1 MIPDGLRS
9 RQHATLR
16 RGARFRSAS
25 RWRVWGCSLLALC
38 APVPALAQSAST
50 LITQAIAPDYS
61 RDRNV
66 SVLELPHPDYDPLGI
81 RVGSF
86 IANTSVTVSTGATDN
101 VFTDNLNKKS
111 DVFVVLEPYVRLGS
125 DWSRHQLSFESAGD
139 LRRYANQGLRDQ
151 NGWYANGRGLVEV
164 RDYLTL
170 TADGQIARAFE
181 SPYSGDV
188 ATNVTVLSNYLRK
201 YGALRATYTR
211 GRTRIVASYDRTSF
225 AFNTI
230 DFANGTS
237 RAQSFRD
244 RTMSRGAVLGE
255 IGLDPTVSLFGQF
268 SYDGID
274 YRQALVDGN
283 PNRDST
289 GTNVIGGINFDVPGS
304 MRGSIGI
311 GYSIRDYKAAIYR
324 NAKGLSAQIKVE
336 FFPSPITTIGL
347 TIQRQIQD
355 ASLGSSGAFTDNR
368 VVVRA
373 DHLLLENLVLSAS
386 LEFARQQYAESARR
400 VDVARLGSNA
410 RFQMTRSLSLGA
422 DLAYGKSSPAGASL
436 GNPFNELRALFS
448 VRFRR

>member
-1 MIPDGLRS
+1 V
-9 RQHATLR
+9 
-16 RGARFRSAS
+16 RSALS
-25 RWRVWGCSLLALC
+25 RRWRLWGCSLFALGLP
-38 APVPALAQSAST
+38 APVLAQSAST

-66 SVLELPHPDYDPLGI
+66 SVQELPHPDYDPLGI

-86 IANTSVTVSTGATDN
+86 IANPAVTVSTGATNN
-101 VFTDNLNKKS
+101 VFTDDRNKKS
-111 DVFVVLEPYVRLGS
+111 DVYVVFEPYLRLGS

-139 LRRYANQGLRDQ
+139 IRRYANQGLRNQ
-151 NGWYANGRGLVEV
+151 NGWYANGRGQFEV
-164 RDYLTL
+164 RDYLTVS
-170 TADGQIARAFE
+170 ADGQIARTFE

-211 GRTRIVASYDRTSF
+211 GRTRVVASFDRTSF
-225 AFNTI
+225 VFNTI
-230 DFANGTS
+230 DFADGTQ
-237 RAQSFRD
+237 RAQAFRD

-255 IGLDPTVSLFGQF
+255 LGLDPTVSVFGQF

-274 YRQALVDGN
+274 YRQALVDSN

-289 GTNVIGGINFDVPGS
+289 GVNVIGGINFDVPGS

-311 GYSIRDYKAAIYR
+311 GYSVRDYKATIYR
-324 NAKGLSAQIKVE
+324 NAKGLSAQVKVE
-336 FFPSPITTIGL
+336 FFPSPITTVGL

-368 VVVRA
+368 VVARV
-373 DHLLLENLVLSAS
+373 DHLLLENLVLAASA
-386 LEFARQQYAESARR
+386 EFARQQYAESDRR
-400 VDVARLGSNA
+400 VDVVRLSTNA
-410 RFQMTRSLSLGA
+410 RFQMTRSLSIGG
-422 DLAYGKSSPAGASL
+422 DIAYGKSSPAGASL

-448 VRFRR
+448 VKFRR